1 MLRSLRCPALWILIA
16 ALGPAARADGPDL
29 ERRVSVTLVAAPLK
43 DALKQLSQAA
53 GYPFVPLKA
62 LENEVVSLRLK
73 DAPLREAMDRIAQ
86 AMRAEWRA
94 EQGQHRL
101 TVGGDLSRRQAAEEA
116 QAAVAEIRAALASA
130 GGQADRPRE
139 DADPFAVIRA
149 FDPALLAAIQP
160 NARVVF
166 ATSPNRSQVAM
177 PRAVAQAL
185 DRMIAE
191 SRRARSSGPAELLG
205 PPWMAPPDSPAV
217 KGIVVLSS
225 IPSAD
230 GSFLGFEIAAFDAEG
245 RFVVRRPDN
254 VPVKTR
260 LGATAASLTEA
271 KEFRM
276 PPDAA
281 RLAEM
286 LGEPIAS
293 ETAVAG
299 FAGQVVLRLGEGA
312 LVLGEV
318 SGTPH
323 VSRAKPP
330 TKLSEEWIQRL
341 TNPDTVEPHS
351 LAAGAVLQAV
361 AEAAD
366 KNLAA
371 WLTDWAF
378 NRFGAV
384 AKAKGPNDVL
394 RAAAEAWGLT
404 SVVEGGWL
412 VVGPARPLLARA
424 RTIDRKALGA
434 ALRLL
439 RSQSVLN
446 LDQQAAYVRSQP
458 NGGFPDGLD
467 RAYESLLGVTLPGHR
482 DFEAVMGGRSLLLF
496 YGSLGQ
502 ANLRALASGRPLP
515 LSALGP
521 NARSIVSAMVMNS
534 MRDPT
539 LIGNQPLGPPVAS
552 AASEVTELLPNG
564 VPPDAIVELTVR
576 QEPIAFG
583 LDPDTGFRVPL
594 NRFELAILRTPQMV
608 EGGRVRRFERFLLG
622 TQSVLSF
629 QFRVAPGAVFAWS
642 LSDQRPLPRG
652 REMSLGELPP
662 ELFQMPPG
670 LQVEVP
676 AGGPPDGTNQGQ

>member
-1 MLRSLRCPALWILIA
+1 MLRFLRCPSLWILLV
-16 ALGPAARADGPDL
+16 ALAPASRADGPDL
-29 ERRVSVTLVAAPLK
+29 ERKVSVTVVAAPLK
-43 DALKQLSQAA
+43 EALRQLSQAA
-53 GYPFVPLKA
+53 GYPLVPLKA
-62 LENEVVSLRLK
+62 LEHEVVSLRMK

-101 TVGGDLSRRQAAEEA
+101 TVGSDLARRQATEEA
-116 QAAVAEIRAALASA
+116 QAAVAEVRAALASA
-130 GGQADRPRE
+130 RGEGGSGNAD
-139 DADPFAVIRA
+139 ASAVIRA

-160 NARVVF
+160 NARVAF

-185 DRMIAE
+185 DRLIAE
-191 SRRARSSGPAELLG
+191 ARRARAASPAENQG

-217 KGIVVLSS
+217 KGIVVFSS
-225 IPSAD
+225 IPHAD

-245 RFVVRRPDN
+245 RVVVQRPDN
-254 VPVKTR
+254 VPIKTR
-260 LGATAASLTEA
+260 LGATAARLPEA
-271 KEFRM
+271 RGFRM

-286 LGEPIAS
+286 LGEPVAT
-293 ETAVAG
+293 ETAVTG
-299 FAGQVVLRLGEGA
+299 RSGQTVLRVGDGFLT
-312 LVLGEV
+312 LGEV

-330 TKLSEEWIQRL
+330 TKLSDEWIQRL

-366 KNLAA
+366 RNLAA
-371 WLTDWAF
+371 WLTDRAF
-378 NRFGAV
+378 SRFGAV
-384 AKAKGPNDVL
+384 AKAKGPDDVL
-394 RAAAEAWGLT
+394 RTAAEEWGLT
-404 SVVEGGWL
+404 SSVEGGWL
-412 VVGPARPLLARA
+412 VVGPSRPLLARA
-424 RTIDRKALGA
+424 RTIDRKVLGA

-482 DFEAVMGGRSLLLF
+482 EFESIRPVRSLLLF
-496 YGSLGQ
+496 YASLGQ
-502 ANLRALASGRPLP
+502 ANLRALAAGRAIP
-515 LSALGP
+515 LSAIGP
-521 NARSIVSAMVMNS
+521 AARNIVSSMVLNS
-534 MRDPT
+534 VQGLVPVGMP
-539 LIGNQPLGPPVAS
+539 PMGPPPAF
-552 AASEVTELLPNG
+552 AWNEATELLPNG
-564 VPPDAIVELTVR
+564 VPPDTPVELTIR

-594 NRFELAILRTPQMV
+594 SRFELAILRNPQMV

-622 TQSVLSF
+622 TQSVLQF
-629 QFRVAPGAVFAWS
+629 RFRVAPNALFAGS
-642 LSDQRPLPRG
+642 LADQRPLPMG
-652 REMSLGELPP
+652 REMTLDQLPP
-662 ELFQMPPG
+662 ELFQMPP
-670 LQVEVP
+670 QITVEVP
-676 AGGPPDGTNQGQ
+676 TGGPVQGTEQSQ